1 MPTSPIPRAE
11 PPGALRRQLSVIG
24 VAVLLAVHSQFY
36 RSSVGVIAP
45 DLMDELTLAP
55 QDLGLVTGSF
65 FVVFA
70 ALQIPM
76 GILLDRFGARL
87 TVSLTLT
94 LAVAGG
100 VVFAA
105 AETAAGLTAGRTLL
119 GIGFAGAMVG
129 SLVVVRRWFASRSFT
144 MAVAVLFAA
153 AHAGNLAATAPLAA
167 ATAAWGWRTT
177 FMAQAALTAG
187 IALLFF
193 LAVRDAPGTGPDAGR
208 PESRRESLAS
218 VIAGLAEVWSSRN
231 LLCVLPMVAVG
242 HASVIAILGGWGGPY
257 LHAVFS
263 LDAAARGEVLF
274 AMAVAMLLGT
284 LAYGPLDRWLGTR
297 RGVVTAGAAITA
309 ALFAALALRAGADAF
324 EAALLLTLLGFFGAY
339 SVVVMTHGM
348 ALFSGEVAGR
358 AVTTLNTALMGGAAL
373 VQWGAGR
380 IVGLF
385 PPAARDEAA
394 DPYTAL
400 FAALAAFTVLSLIV
414 YRRADDA
421 RPRGEPANGAN
432 REGRSTHHC

>member
-1 MPTSPIPRAE
+1 MPASSILRAQ
-11 PPGALRRQLSVIG
+11 PPGARRRQLGMLG

-45 DLMDELTLAP
+45 DLMDELALAP
-55 QDLGLVTGSF
+55 EDFGLVAGSF
-65 FVVFA
+65 FIVFA
-70 ALQIPM
+70 VLQIPM

-129 SLVVVRRWFASRSFT
+129 SLVVMRRWFASRNFT
-144 MAVAVLFAA
+144 MAVAVLFAS

-167 ATAAWGWRTT
+167 AAAEWGWRTT

-193 LAVRDAPGTGPDAGR
+193 LAVRDTPGTGPDAE
-208 PESRRESLAS
+208 PPSSRRESLAS
-218 VIAGLAEVWSSRN
+218 VIAGLAAVWSNRN

-242 HASVIAILGGWGGPY
+242 YASVIAILGGWGGPY
-257 LHAVFS
+257 LHAVFA
-263 LDAAARGEVLF
+263 LDAAARGEALF

-297 RGVVTAGAAITA
+297 RGVVTAGAAITT
-309 ALFAALALRAGADAF
+309 ALFAALALRAGAGVV
-324 EAALLLTLLGFFGAY
+324 EAGVLLVLLGFFGAY
-339 SVVVMTHGM
+339 TVVVMTHGM
-348 ALFSGEVAGR
+348 ALFPGEVAGR

-373 VQWGAGR
+373 LQWAAGR

-385 PPAARDEAA
+385 PAEARDGAA

-400 FAALAAFTVLSLIV
+400 FTALAALTLAALAL
-414 YRRADDA
+414 YRFADDA
-421 RPRGEPANGAN
+421 CPRKGPEGAA
-432 REGRSTHHC
+432 RGDSPSTGPR